1 MRTDEL
7 GFSRRILAGAV
18 LVGLGVALGACSGI
32 KPMTSYPVPGSEMD
46 PANRPGLISGDDG
59 AIILYEK
66 K

>member
-1 MRTDEL
+1 MTTDEL
-7 GFSRRILAGAV
+7 GFCRKILAAAV
-18 LVGLGVALGACSGI
+18 LVGLSMTLGACGGI

-46 PANRPGLISGDDG
+46 PTNRPGLISGDDG